1 MTTNLFPD
9 LRHIIADVGNGN
21 MGVHGQF
28 GLYGNNQ
35 RQQSKGNRTYVED
48 KKDPVELQLP
58 SGNRLLIILRME
70 KSRNCVLPTLFDD
83 LPLDLCCSPAIK
95 NVVGELPGSA
105 SLV

>member
-58 SGNRLLIILRME
+58 SGNRLLIIL
-70 KSRNCVLPTLFDD
+70 PLFDD